1 MPAATND
8 RATAGPAFSRATCPV
23 STKMPVPTITP
34 IPNTVRS
41 SADGSLR
48 NRRPVVTPSASLIDC
63 STGLVLMRL
72 IHRSRDVPSTRERS
86 PDVAGRNQQVPEKY
100 RTQDMAGGLLG
111 GLGLDFVG
119 DPGDR
124 LGGVAGGILGP

>member
-1 MPAATND
+1 MRSQPMIQAGNSPIVAYENVYAEPATG
-8 RATAGPAFSRATCPV
+8 TL
-23 STKMPVPTITP
+23 
-34 IPNTVRS
+34 
-41 SADGSLR
+41 ADSSLR